1 MRGSRLTALSDISTG
16 TLIAVDW
23 GTSRLRAMLVDA
35 EGRILAEAASDE
47 GIGATAGGHEAT
59 FERLVA
65 EWPKVPAI
73 MAGMVGSRQ
82 GWREAAYVPCPASPR
97 AIAEKLLR
105 FETSAGRPIA
115 IVPGLMVRSPERDGD
130 VIRGEETQVVG
141 LIDREPDFAGIAI
154 LPGTHSKWV
163 RVVAGVVTD
172 FQTFLTGEMFDL
184 LAHHSFLRHS
194 VADGGGDLSAAPD
207 FALAVKRVA
216 EEGLPFLGAIFSV
229 RARQI
234 LNGVNPTDNRAY
246 LSGLVIGGELAA
258 AWEIGLLSSSHSLQV
273 IGTHSLARAYGCAL
287 TILGYEAAMHD
298 GQDLVLRGLIRL
310 ARASGFAQ
318 PGEPS

>member
-1 MRGSRLTALSDISTG
+1 LARSSDISQG
-16 TLIAVDW
+16 RLIAVDW
-23 GTSRLRAMLVDA
+23 GTSRLRAMLVDT

-47 GIGATAGGHEAT
+47 GIGAMAGGHESA

-105 FETSAGRPIA
+105 FETSGGRPVA
-115 IVPGLMVRSPERDGD
+115 IVPGLMIRSPKRDGD
-130 VIRGEETQVVG
+130 VIRGEETQIVG
-141 LIDREPDFAGIAI
+141 LIDRDPDFAGVAI

-163 RVVAGVVTD
+163 AIAAGTVTD
-172 FQTFLTGEMFDL
+172 FQTYLSGEMFDL

-194 VADGGGDLSAAPD
+194 VAEAGGDLSEAPD
-207 FALAVKRVA
+207 FTLAVRRVA

-234 LNGVNPTDNRAY
+234 LGGVNPTDNRAY

-273 IGTHSLARAYGCAL
+273 IGTPSLARAYGRAL
-287 TILGYEAAMHD
+287 TILGYEAAMND
-298 GQDLVLRGLIRL
+298 GQDLALRGLIHL
-310 ARASGFAQ
+310 AGASGFARFGDQ
-318 PGEPS
+318 P

>member
-1 MRGSRLTALSDISTG
+1 VTSADTSEGR
-16 TLIAVDW
+16 LIAVDW
-23 GTSRLRAMLVDA
+23 GTSRLRAMLVDT

-47 GIGATAGGHEAT
+47 GIGAMAGGHEAA
-59 FERLVA
+59 FARLVA

-82 GWREAAYVPCPASPR
+82 GWREAAYLPCPASPL

-105 FETSAGRPIA
+105 FDTSGGRPVA
-115 IVPGLMVRSPERDGD
+115 IVPGLMLLSAERDGD
-130 VIRGEETQVVG
+130 IIRGEETQVVG
-141 LIDREPDFAGIAI
+141 LIDSEPDFVGVAI

-163 RVVAGVVTD
+163 RVAAGTATD

-194 VADGGGDLSAAPD
+194 VAEGGGDLSAAPD

-216 EEGLPFLGAIFSV
+216 EDGLPFLGAIFSV

-234 LNGVNPTDNRAY
+234 LDGVNPIDNRAY

-258 AWEIGLLSSSHSLQV
+258 AWETGLLSSSHSLKV
-273 IGTHSLARAYGCAL
+273 IGTRSLGRAYGRAL

-298 GQDLVLRGLIRL
+298 GQGLVLRGLIHL
-310 ARASGFAQ
+310 TKASGFGQ
-318 PGEPS
+318 FGDPS